1 MVLRVEDVKIDQKFT
16 ILKAIRVER
25 HGVFVGNA
33 DEAPFALED
42 DEEKVVATVD
52 ESGVHLVY
60 GRLWDWL
67 RFEGRHSLNVET

>member
-25 HGVFVGNA
+25 HGTLVGNA

-52 ESGVHLVY
+52 ESGVYLVY
-60 GRLWDWL
+60 GRLRDWL
-67 RFEGRHSLNVET
+67 RFQSRHSLNVET